1 MYCVKASYRPVCTG
15 PVADWYVD
23 RSLPGGTAKIDRR
36 RSISFIGGRFRLLAV
51 DFDRR
56 RSIEG
61 EIDHRRSIEEEKGKK
76 KKRKRR
82 KKKRKRSTSRCP
94 RLRAARGR
102 LLSQHWERDRG
113 DVAPLFLF

>member
-61 EIDHRRSIEEEKGKK
+61 EIDHRRSIEEEKG
-76 KKRKRR
+76 
-82 KKKRKRSTSRCP
+82 
-94 RLRAARGR
+94 
-102 LLSQHWERDRG
+102 
-113 DVAPLFLF
+113 